1 MIILK
6 KILIFILLIIP
17 FNVFATNSKPTIVMD
32 YDSGRILYSKNS
44 NKKSLIASTT
54 KIMTCIITIENS
66 NIEKEIEV
74 GEEVLEM
81 YGTNIYIEPGEKI
94 KIIDLLY
101 GLMLRS
107 GNDAAETLAKNIFSS
122 EEEFISKMN
131 EKAKE
136 IGMNN
141 TIFNNPHG
149 LDENTKNYSTAHDM
163 ALLSRYAYN
172 NKTYKK
178 IIKTKKY
185 IAKTNNKTYEWYNRM
200 SLLNN
205 YKYCRGGKNGYTP
218 KAGKSLVS
226 YASKDNMNLIIV
238 TLEDND
244 IYDTHKNLYDKYFST
259 YKKYTIVDKKNFKVD
274 KSLINKDVYIK
285 NSFKYPLQKS
295 ELNKIYIIVQISN
308 KSLKNEIGKVIIK
321 LNNKEIGFL
330 KIYSKEKEEENFFQK
345 IKKLFIR

>member
-1 MIILK
+1 
-6 KILIFILLIIP
+6 
-17 FNVFATNSKPTIVMD
+17 
-32 YDSGRILYSKNS
+32 
-44 NKKSLIASTT
+44 
-54 KIMTCIITIENS
+54 
-66 NIEKEIEV
+66 
-74 GEEVLEM
+74 
-81 YGTNIYIEPGEKI
+81 
-94 KIIDLLY
+94 
-101 GLMLRS
+101 
-107 GNDAAETLAKNIFSS
+107 
-122 EEEFISKMN
+122 
-131 EKAKE
+131 
-136 IGMNN
+136 
-141 TIFNNPHG
+141 
-149 LDENTKNYSTAHDM
+149 
-163 ALLSRYAYN
+163 
-172 NKTYKK
+172 
-178 IIKTKKY
+178 
-185 IAKTNNKTYEWYNRM
+185 M